1 MTNHHGKFGSKK
13 NTQIFTNTTYIEK
26 FKRGDFEARSMNKKT
41 PFTPFT
47 PNQPIESQQPLFDLR
62 SGQGDLSLEAA
73 PIDHVNHFQQMY
85 NLETARP
92 KFELSEM
99 VTTPLAGAQ
108 RMQITANNFNTFEPT
123 GATAENVSFAGGKSV
138 LDMNMTGDF
147 STTTPQRPRFG
158 QPADFK
164 SAGRNFDAER
174 HQRVHSMNNSA
185 YTIRLSPSPQGGT

>member
-1 MTNHHGKFGSKK
+1 
-13 NTQIFTNTTYIEK
+13 
-26 FKRGDFEARSMNKKT
+26 MNKKT

-47 PNQPIESQQPLFDLR
+47 PNQPMESQQPLFDLR
-62 SGQGDLSLEAA
+62 SGQGDLSLEAP
-73 PIDHVNHFQQMY
+73 PIDHVNHFQQIY
-85 NLETARP
+85 SLETARP

-123 GATAENVSFAGGKSV
+123 GATAENVSFAGGRSI

-147 STTTPQRPRFG
+147 SSATPQQPKFG
-158 QPADFK
+158 QTT
-164 SAGRNFDAER
+164 GHLEAER

-185 YTIRLSPSPQGGT
+185 YTIRLAPSPEGR

>member
-1 MTNHHGKFGSKK
+1 
-13 NTQIFTNTTYIEK
+13 
-26 FKRGDFEARSMNKKT
+26 
-41 PFTPFT
+41 
-47 PNQPIESQQPLFDLR
+47 
-62 SGQGDLSLEAA
+62 
-73 PIDHVNHFQQMY
+73 MY

-147 STTTPQRPRFG
+147 SATTPQRPRFG
-158 QPADFK
+158 QP
-164 SAGRNFDAER
+164 GRNFEADR